1 MTNDLSA
8 NTAVI
13 AFVIGLVGW
22 GLKSSITSLI
32 KFLAE
37 TIKKMGAMELQITAA
52 IAAMDK
58 IQKLETDINNNFARL
73 RLLEKNIQDIQDR
86 VQ

>member
-13 AFVIGLVGW
+13 TFVIALVGW
-22 GLKSSITSLI
+22 GLKSSVTSLI

-37 TIKKMGAMELQITAA
+37 TIKKMGAMELQIAAA

-58 IQKLETDINNNFARL
+58 IQKLEIDINNNFSRL
-73 RLLEKNIQDIQDR
+73 RLLEKNIQDIQER